1 MSGLILNDLSTIF
14 SLNFSYI
21 SLSSFFISFS
31 FAMIITLAFLLSKI
45 EFINPNISAVGINV
59 LSRSS
64 NIKIIS
70 SKSVFSNGFI
80 FLKSIFIFVS
90 LFSSPIRLTLTPNLI
105 AAFNAPPR
113 NLIFLLDK
121 IGCNS

>member
-1 MSGLILNDLSTIF
+1 
-14 SLNFSYI
+14 
-21 SLSSFFISFS
+21 
-31 FAMIITLAFLLSKI
+31 MIITLAFLLSKI